1 MILTVD
7 QQKIISELK
16 NRILGNLYQQ
26 SISTVGGYAGT
37 GKTTLIC
44 ELRRQL
50 RIRPF
55 LSVAFLTFTG
65 KASSVLK
72 NKLTEHKAL
81 YSNDFI
87 GTIHSL
93 IYKPITRWDKQLK
106 TFIIMGWELKD
117 EDEIWP
123 DLFII
128 DEASMI
134 SREIWMDL
142 LKYGK
147 PIVAVGD
154 HGQLPPIGDKF
165 NLMQNPDFKLIKIHR
180 QALNSPI
187 ISLSKFVREEGYI
200 PYKIFSPKVLKLKWD
215 HPWCKKIWD
224 ERINFKDDLVI
235 LCGFNTTR
243 ANLNDIIRTKMGYT
257 ELLPYPGEKVVC
269 LKNNHHADIM
279 NGQIGEVV
287 WIMPEEKGLWR
298 MTLNI
303 NSDVYEILTSKKC
316 FGEVQ
321 YTMFDKPNLRNEIEK
336 YASQKGYHTVSYF
349 DYGYVISVHKS
360 QGAEWNFVVLFEQRS
375 KHWDDNY
382 YARWLYTAIT
392 RAKEKLLV
400 IGNAWI

>member
-1 MILTVD
+1 MILTVE
-7 QQKIISELK
+7 QQKIINELK
-16 NRILGNLYQQ
+16 NKILGSLYRQ

-44 ELRRQL
+44 ELRKQL
-50 RIRPF
+50 KSQPF
-55 LSVAFLTFTG
+55 ISVAFLTFTG

-72 NKLTEHKAL
+72 NKLIEQKAI
-81 YSNDFI
+81 YSNDYI
-87 GTIHSL
+87 GTIHSM
-93 IYKPITRWDKQLK
+93 IYKAITRWDKRLK
-106 TFIIMGWELKD
+106 TFVIIGWELKD

-147 PIVAVGD
+147 PIIAVGD
-154 HGQLPPIGDKF
+154 HGQLPPIGDEF
-165 NLMQNPDFKLIKIHR
+165 NLMQDPHFKLTKIHR

-200 PYKIFSPKVLKLKWD
+200 PYKVFSPKVLKLAWD
-215 HPWCKKIWD
+215 HSWCKKLWN
-224 ERINFKDDLVI
+224 EKLNFKDDLII

-243 ANLNDIIRTKMGYT
+243 ANLNDDIRKKMGHSQH
-257 ELLPYPGEKVVC
+257 LPYPSEKVVC
-269 LKNNHHADIM
+269 LKNNHYADVM
-279 NGQIGEVV
+279 NGQIGDVLWV
-287 WIMPEEKGLWR
+287 MPAEKDLCR

-303 NSDVYEILTSKKC
+303 NSATYELLVAKRC

-321 YTMFDKPNLRNEIEK
+321 YTMYDKPARMNEAEK
-336 YASQKGYHTVSYF
+336 YASSKGYNTVSYF

-360 QGAEWNFVVLFEQRS
+360 QGAEWDFVILFEQRS

-392 RAKEKLLV
+392 RAREKLLV
-400 IGNAWI
+400 IGDAWI